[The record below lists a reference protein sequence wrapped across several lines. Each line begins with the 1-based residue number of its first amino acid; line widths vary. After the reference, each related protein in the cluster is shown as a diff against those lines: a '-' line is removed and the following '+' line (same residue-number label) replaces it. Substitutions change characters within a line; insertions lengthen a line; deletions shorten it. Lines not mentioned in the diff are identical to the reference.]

1 MNYKVKVV
9 EEIRYNIEFDVEA
22 NSKEEAC
29 DIVRDDI
36 LEEKIIEEDITYFDI
51 VDVHEV

>member
-22 NSKEEAC
+22 DSKEEAC

-36 LEEKIIEEDITYFDI
+36 LESEIIEENITYSDI
-51 VDVHEV
+51 IDVHEV

>member
-22 NSKEEAC
+22 DSKEEAC

-36 LEEKIIEEDITYFDI
+36 LEGEIIEEDITYFDI